1 MPSSPPGLIIQRA
14 GKRTERARLKA
25 SSRPIRAAG
34 SRHARSLLASH
45 ARQGH
50 VATSKGT
57 SWARARR
64 ATRDFL
70 ARPAGGPHDLSANGA
85 PRSGTKSGARS
96 AAAAQVL
103 GMGPRCAGH
112 IHLKRPPAAP
122 LAAHM
127 RPTNVGFNLG
137 STAPFPIGA
146 SGWHSHTRAGS
157 AVRTH
162 PVARRATVST
172 VSTVRQY
179 RQFVDSTWT
188 AVLPM

>member
-14 GKRTERARLKA
+14 GKRTERARLQA

-57 SWARARR
+57 SWARARL

-70 ARPAGGPHDLSANGA
+70 ARPAGGPHDFSANGA
-85 PRSGTKSGARS
+85 PRSGTKSGALS

-103 GMGPRCAGH
+103 GMGHVRGH
-112 IHLKRPPAAP
+112 SRLKRPPMAS

-127 RPTNVGFNLG
+127 SCAKVGRNDTIPLRRFWCNIHTPLLECLIPAVCACSGAAQSRYYLHTCYRVVTAHHLTSHNL
-137 STAPFPIGA
+137 SD
-146 SGWHSHTRAGS
+146 HE
-157 AVRTH
+157 
-162 PVARRATVST
+162 
-172 VSTVRQY
+172 
-179 RQFVDSTWT
+179 
-188 AVLPM
+188 

>member
-14 GKRTERARLKA
+14 GKRTERARLQA

-45 ARQGH
+45 ARPGH
-50 VATSKGT
+50 LATSKGT
-57 SWARARR
+57 SWARARL

-103 GMGPRCAGH
+103 GMGTFTAIPTSNA
-112 IHLKRPPAAP
+112 LAPPPVAP
-122 LAAHM
+122 LAARATMGATTH
-127 RPTNVGFNLG
+127 
-137 STAPFPIGA
+137 FPIGA
-146 SGWHSHTRAGS
+146 SECALTPLSPPPEGCAKIGHRHRPGGWEMGPPNAQKI
-157 AVRTH
+157 AK
-162 PVARRATVST
+162 VA
-172 VSTVRQY
+172 
-179 RQFVDSTWT
+179 
-188 AVLPM
+188 

>member
-14 GKRTERARLKA
+14 GKRTERARLQA

-57 SWARARR
+57 SWARARL

-85 PRSGTKSGARS
+85 PRSGTKLGARV

-103 GMGPRCAGH
+103 GMGHVRA
-112 IHLKRPPAAP
+112 ISTSSALSSPPVAP
-122 LAAHM
+122 LAARDHYGN
-127 RPTNVGFNLG
+127 NVTIPNRRTEAYNHTYPSSKCSF
-137 STAPFPIGA
+137 FM
-146 SGWHSHTRAGS
+146 HS
-157 AVRTH
+157 
-162 PVARRATVST
+162 
-172 VSTVRQY
+172 
-179 RQFVDSTWT
+179 W
-188 AVLPM
+188 

>member
-14 GKRTERARLKA
+14 GKRTERARLQA

-70 ARPAGGPHDLSANGA
+70 ARPAGGPHAKIGK
-85 PRSGTKSGARS
+85 RR
-96 AAAAQVL
+96 AAQRHKV
-103 GMGPRCAGH
+103 GCAGGCRRASAGH
-112 IHLKRPPAAP
+112 GNFHGHTHLKRPCTPSGGLSSRPCHDGCNVTFPNRSFGACTHTP
-122 LAAHM
+122 LGIA
-127 RPTNVGFNLG
+127 
-137 STAPFPIGA
+137 
-146 SGWHSHTRAGS
+146 TRAEVGS
-157 AVRTH
+157 GSPSEGGCMRMYNVYHRWRTL
-162 PVARRATVST
+162 T
-172 VSTVRQY
+172 
-179 RQFVDSTWT
+179 
-188 AVLPM
+188 